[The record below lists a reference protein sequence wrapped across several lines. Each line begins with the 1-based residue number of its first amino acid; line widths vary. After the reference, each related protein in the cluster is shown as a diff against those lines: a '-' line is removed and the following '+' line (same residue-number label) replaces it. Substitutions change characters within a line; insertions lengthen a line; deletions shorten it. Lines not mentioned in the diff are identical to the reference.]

1 MKHKKTDIKN
11 IFLHLIISFS
21 LPLSIFFI
29 IINLPSGYNLN
40 IYSTYPILF
49 WIFLIFIYLL
59 ILMFGFSNR
68 RKKYFFSIFLIIL
81 YLSLFLIS
89 SNYVL
94 SNRNDDFSHM
104 GEILHIEK
112 KGLISENNIYPVTH
126 ILLSNLKMVARLDIT
141 QLSNIIYPIYSLT
154 YMLFCLII
162 FLFYLRKE
170 EVKSSSKYIS
180 FIIPFFF
187 IFFLGEYHFNIR
199 PHLISFLF
207 LGISLY
213 SLLNYL
219 QNKEKPYFIIFL
231 ISAIII
237 PLSHPLFGFTFIGTI
252 CAIFLVKY
260 ITTNREIFSI
270 KSFWILLIISI
281 LPTITWFFY
290 NLAIYQ
296 KLSFLITRMI
306 SNDAPS
312 VALRTVDLLSIGNF
326 TFFELLSRGILLYLG
341 RYIFLVIIIFCYIFL
356 KYKHGKKHNIKFF
369 SGSVIK
375 ELFLILLLLSIL
387 QLFLIIGPISGHN
400 PQRLININILIYFL
414 IPLIAI
420 ISLKILS
427 YTKKTIG
434 IVIFVLILCQI
445 TSTMIIFPSP
455 MVYQPDNSLMINEVQ
470 GLNWFDE
477 HKSNLRIDDFQGQL
491 VERYYDFKNG
501 FTESEEKITLMK
513 NEKIIEGIT
522 NSSNMNRLFY
532 DNFMHF
538 PINDFYLVLTSAGVE
553 PYLSIDKW
561 QETGRLYESDIE
573 HLNNDIEV
581 NKIYQSM
588 NINFFKT

>member
-1 MKHKKTDIKN
+1 M
-11 IFLHLIISFS
+11 
-21 LPLSIFFI
+21 
-29 IINLPSGYNLN
+29 
-40 IYSTYPILF
+40 
-49 WIFLIFIYLL
+49 
-59 ILMFGFSNR
+59 
-68 RKKYFFSIFLIIL
+68 
-81 YLSLFLIS
+81 
-89 SNYVL
+89 
-94 SNRNDDFSHM
+94 
-104 GEILHIEK
+104 
-112 KGLISENNIYPVTH
+112 
-126 ILLSNLKMVARLDIT
+126 A
-141 QLSNIIYPIYSLT
+141 
-154 YMLFCLII
+154 
-162 FLFYLRKE
+162 
-170 EVKSSSKYIS
+170 
-180 FIIPFFF
+180 
-187 IFFLGEYHFNIR
+187 
-199 PHLISFLF
+199 
-207 LGISLY
+207 LY
-213 SLLNYL
+213 SLLNYF
-219 QNKEKPYFIIFL
+219 QNKEKTYFIIFL

-237 PLSHPLFGFTFIGTI
+237 PLSHPIFGFTFIGTI
-252 CAIFLVKY
+252 FAIFLVKY
-260 ITTNREIFSI
+260 ITTKRENFKF
-270 KSFWILLIISI
+270 KSFWRLLVISI
-281 LPTITWFFY
+281 LPTTTWLFY
-290 NLAIYQ
+290 NLASHQ
-296 KLSFLITRMI
+296 KVSFIIARMI
-306 SNDAPS
+306 SNEAPS
-312 VALRTVDLLSIGNF
+312 VALRTVGLLSIGNF
-326 TFFELLSRGILLYLG
+326 TIFELLSRGILLYLG
-341 RYIFLVIIIFCYIFL
+341 RYLFLGIIIICYIYF
-356 KYKHGKKHNIKFF
+356 KYKFGKKHDKKNF
-369 SGSVIK
+369 SESVIK
-375 ELFLILLLLSIL
+375 ELFLIILLLSIL

-400 PQRLININILIYFL
+400 PQRLININISIYFL

-561 QETGRLYESDIE
+561 QETGKLYESDIE